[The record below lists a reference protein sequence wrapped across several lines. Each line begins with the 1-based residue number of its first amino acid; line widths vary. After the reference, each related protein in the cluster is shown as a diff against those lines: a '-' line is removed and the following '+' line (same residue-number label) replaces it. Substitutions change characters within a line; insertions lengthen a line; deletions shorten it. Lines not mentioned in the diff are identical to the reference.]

1 MSTKIKPI
9 IDRNKF
15 IDLAKNV
22 SKTKLFSKNNDTT
35 PIKVNKKLG
44 TELIYNNISLSKE
57 KTKLANACLKNMIQ
71 KTTNQK
77 KEFSSKNSIDNE
89 NHSNSIKTDANTD
102 NTFTISSDNNNKENS
117 VNFYKINVNLL
128 KKKLPKK
135 KDTSRNS
142 SLFNDSEEDSES
154 IDLDNSRHNLNEN
167 ENIYRNKLINSRIVN
182 NNNNN
187 SNNNNST
194 NNTNNNNN
202 SNTSFRTIYLSR
214 IQTTENELNR
224 TSYRD
229 LRKNIPGLFS
239 SCPHIPKSESK
250 DKNLISTDG
259 NIIRNN
265 SFFYKNNENNKGLN
279 KSLNNSYSNLNNSF
293 NNMSNVTLIRL
304 EDLIVLEDKLYKIV
318 ESFKNIKDVR
328 RFIVDWWTFY
338 NYTPFKGNFEYFFN
352 EHHEKVISHESCLLE
367 FLSIII
373 IYEAL
378 GEGNISKND
387 INKLQNLIYWIHQN
401 YLIICDYVLYTINE
415 VKRNLWVTKLKNIVL
430 SKITRKINK
439 DENINLLK
447 IGNKNIMIMIKN
459 ILTIFSNSQTMNINV
474 YTYYLNKSQETS
486 INTLNEY
493 FKKKINENAYKKIE
507 NFHYS
512 KILNS
517 SSNHNKSFS
526 NSIILS
532 SQINQINQINHNKSK
547 NIPIKEKIPYLSNK
561 KDRKKVF
568 TLVLDLDETLISFRR
583 DENGRGILKPRPYLQ
598 QFLSE
603 MSKKYELIIFTA
615 GTKEYAD
622 PILDL
627 IDQKKIFFDKRLYR
641 NHAVVKDDIYIKD
654 LSKLGRDLSK
664 VIILD
669 NMPQNYELQKENGIF
684 IRNYYGDDKDDNALR
699 ELIPILNKIA
709 KNPKN
714 DVREELK
721 KMKEEIF
728 SKITTNLNG

>member
-57 KTKLANACLKNMIQ
+57 KTKLANARLKNMIQ

-89 NHSNSIKTDANTD
+89 NHSNSLKTDANTD
-102 NTFTISSDNNNKENS
+102 NTFTTSSENNIKENS
-117 VNFYKINVNLL
+117 VNFYKINVSLL
-128 KKKLPKK
+128 KKKFQKK

-142 SLFNDSEEDSES
+142 SLFNDTEDESES
-154 IDLDNSRHNLNEN
+154 LDLENSKNNLNEN
-167 ENIYRNKLINSRIVN
+167 ENNYRNKLVNCRITN

-187 SNNNNST
+187 NTNNN
-194 NNTNNNNN
+194 NNNNN

-265 SFFYKNNENNKGLN
+265 SFFFKTNENNKELN
-279 KSLNNSYSNLNNSF
+279 KSLNNHYCSLNNSF
-293 NNMSNVTLIRL
+293 NNMTNITIIRL

-352 EHHEKVISHESCLLE
+352 EQHEKVISHESCLLE

-378 GEGNISKND
+378 GEGNIIKND
-387 INKLQNLIYWIHQN
+387 FTKLQNLMYWIHQN
-401 YLIICDYVLYTINE
+401 YLIICDYVLYTISE
-415 VKRNLWVTKLKNIVL
+415 VKRNVWVTKLKNIVL

-447 IGNKNIMIMIKN
+447 TGNKNIMIMIKN
-459 ILTIFSNSQTMNINV
+459 ILTIFSKSKTMNINV

-507 NFHYS
+507 NLHYS
-512 KILNS
+512 KNLNS
-517 SSNHNKSFS
+517 TSNHNRAFS
-526 NSIILS
+526 NSIKIS
-532 SQINQINQINHNKSK
+532 SQINQINQNKNK
-547 NIPIKEKIPYLSNK
+547 NIPIKEKVPYLTNK

-583 DENGRGILKPRPYLQ
+583 DENGRGILKYRPYLQ
-598 QFLSE
+598 QFLTE

-627 IDQKKIFFDKRLYR
+627 IDKKKIFFDKRLYR
-641 NHAVVKDDIYIKD
+641 NHAIMKDDIYIKD

-684 IRNYYGDDKDDNALR
+684 IRNYYGEDKDDNALR

-709 KNPKN
+709 KNPQN
-714 DVREELK
+714 DVRKELN

>member
-1 MSTKIKPI
+1 MSTKVKPI

-15 IDLAKNV
+15 IDLVKNV
-22 SKTKLFSKNNDTT
+22 SKTKLFSKNNDIN

-44 TELIYNNISLSKE
+44 TELIYHNISLSKE
-57 KTKLANACLKNMIQ
+57 KTKLANARLKNIIQ
-71 KTTNQK
+71 KTTSQK
-77 KEFSSKNSIDNE
+77 KEISSKNSIDIE
-89 NHSNSIKTDANTD
+89 SHSNSLKTDANTD
-102 NTFTISSDNNNKENS
+102 NTFTISSDNNNKDNS

-128 KKKLPKK
+128 KKNFPKK

-142 SLFNDSEEDSES
+142 SLFNDTEESES
-154 IDLDNSRHNLNEN
+154 IDLDNSKNNLNEN
-167 ENIYRNKLINSRIVN
+167 DNNYRNKLINSRIIIN
-182 NNNNN
+182 
-187 SNNNNST
+187 
-194 NNTNNNNN
+194 NNTNINKNN
-202 SNTSFRTIYLSR
+202 SNTSFRTIYLNR
-214 IQTTENELNR
+214 IQTAENELNR

-229 LRKNIPGLFS
+229 LRKNIPGLFA

-250 DKNLISTDG
+250 DRNLISTDG

-265 SFFYKNNENNKGLN
+265 SFFLKNNENNTIIK
-279 KSLNNSYSNLNNSF
+279 KSLNNSYNSLNNNFST
-293 NNMSNVTLIRL
+293 MANVTIIRL

-318 ESFKNIKDVR
+318 ESFKHIKDVR
-328 RFIVDWWTFY
+328 KFIVDWWTFY
-338 NYTPFKGNFEYFFN
+338 NYTPFKGNFEYFFI
-352 EHHEKVISHESCLLE
+352 EHYEKVISHESCLLE

-373 IYEAL
+373 IYDAL
-378 GEGNISKND
+378 GEGTINKND
-387 INKLQNLIYWIHQN
+387 ISKLQNLIYWIHQN
-401 YLIICDYVLYTINE
+401 YLIICDYILYTINE
-415 VKRNLWVTKLKNIVL
+415 VKVNLWVTKLKNIVL
-430 SKITRKINK
+430 SKITRKINR

-447 IGNKNIMIMIKN
+447 TGNKNIMIMIKN
-459 ILTIFSNSQTMNINV
+459 ILTIFSKSQTMNINI
-474 YTYYLNKSQETS
+474 YTYYLNKSQEIS

-493 FKKKINENAYKKIE
+493 FKKKINENAYKKVE

-517 SSNHNKSFS
+517 TSNHNRAFS
-526 NSIILS
+526 NSIIQS
-532 SQINQINQINHNKSK
+532 SQINQINQNKNK
-547 NIPIKEKIPYLSNK
+547 NIIIKEKEPYLPNK
-561 KDRKKVF
+561 KDKKKVF

-583 DENGRGILKPRPYLQ
+583 DENGRGILKYRPYLQ
-598 QFLSE
+598 QFLTE

-627 IDQKKIFFDKRLYR
+627 IDKKKIFFDKRLYR
-641 NHAVVKDDIYIKD
+641 NHAIMKDDIYIKD

-684 IRNYYGDDKDDNALR
+684 IRNYYGEDKDDNALR

-709 KNPKN
+709 KNPQN
-714 DVREELK
+714 DVRKELN

>member
-1 MSTKIKPI
+1 MSTKVKPI

-57 KTKLANACLKNMIQ
+57 KTKLANARFKNMIQ

-89 NHSNSIKTDANTD
+89 NHSNSLKTDANTD
-102 NTFTISSDNNNKENS
+102 NTFTTSSENNIKENS
-117 VNFYKINVNLL
+117 VNFYKINVSLL
-128 KKKLPKK
+128 KKKFQKK

-142 SLFNDSEEDSES
+142 SLFNDTEDESES
-154 IDLDNSRHNLNEN
+154 LDLENSKNNLNEN
-167 ENIYRNKLINSRIVN
+167 ENNYRNKLVNCRITN

-187 SNNNNST
+187 NTNNNN
-194 NNTNNNNN
+194 NNNNN

-265 SFFYKNNENNKGLN
+265 SFFFKTNENNKELN
-279 KSLNNSYSNLNNSF
+279 KSLNNHYCSLNNSF
-293 NNMSNVTLIRL
+293 NNMTNITIIRL

-352 EHHEKVISHESCLLE
+352 EQHEKVISHESCLLE

-378 GEGNISKND
+378 GEGNIIKND
-387 INKLQNLIYWIHQN
+387 FTKLQNLMYWIHQN
-401 YLIICDYVLYTINE
+401 YLIICDYVLYTISE
-415 VKRNLWVTKLKNIVL
+415 VKRNVWVTKLKNIVL

-447 IGNKNIMIMIKN
+447 TGNKNIMIMIKN
-459 ILTIFSNSQTMNINV
+459 ILTIFSKSKTMNINV

-507 NFHYS
+507 NLHYS
-512 KILNS
+512 KNLNS
-517 SSNHNKSFS
+517 TSNHNRAFS
-526 NSIILS
+526 NSIKIS
-532 SQINQINQINHNKSK
+532 SQINQINQNKNK
-547 NIPIKEKIPYLSNK
+547 NIPIKEKVPYLTNK

-615 GTKEYAD
+615 GTKAYAD

-728 SKITTNLNG
+728 TKITTNLNG